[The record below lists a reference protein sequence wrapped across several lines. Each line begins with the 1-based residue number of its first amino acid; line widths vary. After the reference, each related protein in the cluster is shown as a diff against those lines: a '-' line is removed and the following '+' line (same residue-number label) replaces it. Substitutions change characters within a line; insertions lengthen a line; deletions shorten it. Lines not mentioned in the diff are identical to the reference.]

1 MGLIRVRV
9 FAERQPAVAVSA
21 LAFAVLNNVVASIM
35 FLAVYGF
42 DLSVFADRGALV
54 DRGPGV
60 ADLLRWA
67 AVIDMVGYLA
77 LAPVVLYLHRRMIL
91 AAERLGR
98 RGLVAPLTFCGL
110 AFVLVGSIGAVLM
123 ASVGPALLKAGAGE
137 PVAGIAARVAFEAL
151 ASAVYVG
158 LWGILELLL
167 FGVWL
172 IGLAR
177 FVRAEGRIFAGLS
190 TVVGVGAV
198 AYASRTALTGR
209 LPTDNLA
216 PVDILILGA
225 VGLIAVWAVW
235 LAARLWRG
243 R

>member
-1 MGLIRVRV
+1 MGVRV
-9 FAERQPAVAVSA
+9 FAERQPAVAASA
-21 LAFAVLNNVVASIM
+21 LAFAVLNNMVASTM

-42 DLSVFADRGALV
+42 DLGAFADRGALV

-77 LAPVVLYLHRRMIL
+77 LTPVVIHLHRRIVL
-91 AAERLGR
+91 AAERVGR
-98 RGLVAPLTFCGL
+98 QGFVAPLTFCGL

-123 ASVGPALLKAGAGE
+123 ASVGPALLEAGAGE
-137 PVAGIAARVAFEAL
+137 PVAGIAARIAFEAL

-172 IGLAR
+172 IGIAR
-177 FVRAEGRIFAGLS
+177 FVRAEGRVFAGLT

-198 AYASRTALTGR
+198 AYATRAGLTGR
-209 LPTDNLA
+209 LPTDALA
-216 PVDILILGA
+216 LVDIVILGA

-235 LAARLWRG
+235 LAARLWLG

>member
-1 MGLIRVRV
+1 LIGVRV
-9 FAERQPAVAVSA
+9 FAERQPAVATSA
-21 LAFAVLNNVVASIM
+21 LAFAVLNNMVASTM

-42 DLSVFADRGALV
+42 DLATFADRGALV

-60 ADLLRWA
+60 ADVLRWA

-77 LAPVVLYLHRRMIL
+77 LAPVVIYLHGRLIL
-91 AAERLGR
+91 AAERVGHP
-98 RGLVAPLTFCGL
+98 GLVGPLTFCGL

-123 ASVGPALLKAGAGE
+123 ASVGPALLEAGTRE
-137 PVAGIAARVAFEAL
+137 PLARTAARVAFEAL

-167 FGVWL
+167 FGAWL
-172 IGLAR
+172 IGIAR
-177 FVRAEGRIFAGLS
+177 FVRAEGRLFSGLT

-198 AYASRTALTGR
+198 AYAARAGLTGR
-209 LPTDNLA
+209 LPTDDVA

-225 VGLIAVWAVW
+225 LGLIVVWAVW